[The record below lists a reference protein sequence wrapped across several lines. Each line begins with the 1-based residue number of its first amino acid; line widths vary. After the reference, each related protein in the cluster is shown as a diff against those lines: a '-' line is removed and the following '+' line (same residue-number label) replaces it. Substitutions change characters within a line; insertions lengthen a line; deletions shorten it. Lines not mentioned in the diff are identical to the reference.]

1 MSAMIQV
8 LVAGLLLAASGG
20 SPGKIAVTALAASG
34 VAREV
39 VETAGSLVPTEVRR
53 ACPAA
58 RVIADDDVKALLGLE
73 QRQQMMAC
81 RTDSPS
87 CMAEIGGALGVDEVL
102 AGRIGRLGS
111 RVVLE
116 LRRIEVRKA
125 RVAASAT
132 RTMSS
137 EEGLVDA
144 IPSAVA
150 EIYAGVC
157 GPAEPRPPPAGGAA
171 APAPPSVAPPQR
183 LADEPPDASRLVS
196 GRPVV
201 AHVPLKTT
209 ELKPAWEAARS
220 AVLGCGLAVGEEK
233 AGSWEGR
240 LVTAW
245 RALDRGRRVRVEL
258 TMSLDGPWARVA
270 WSTEACAGG
279 DGCQPAGDFSE
290 RELAL
295 VRQVEGSLSR
305 ALGFRLP

>member
-1 MSAMIQV
+1 V
-8 LVAGLLLAASGG
+8 LAASGG
-20 SPGKIAVTALAASG
+20 QPGKIAVTALAASG

-39 VETAGSLVPTEVRR
+39 VETAGALLPTDVRR
-53 ACPAA
+53 ACPGA

-87 CMAEIGGALGVDEVL
+87 CMAEIGGALGVDEVV
-102 AGRIGRLGS
+102 AGRIGRLGTKL
-111 RVVLE
+111 VLE

-132 RTMSS
+132 RTMTS
-137 EEGLVDA
+137 EDGLIEA

-157 GPAEPRPPPAGGAA
+157 APAEARTAPAAGQA
-171 APAPPSVAPPQR
+171 APVPPSPAAPQR
-183 LADEPPDASRLVS
+183 PADEPADASRLVS

-201 AHVPLKTT
+201 ATVPLKTT
-209 ELKPAWEAARS
+209 ELKPAWEAARG

-258 TMSLDGPWARVA
+258 TMSLDGPWAKVA
-270 WSTEACAGG
+270 WSTEACSGG
-279 DGCQPAGDFSE
+279 GCQAAGDFSE

-295 VRQVEGSLSR
+295 VRQVEASLSR